1 MSSESISVLENSAGG
16 INDLLKRRSAKHS
29 GDTYQLPYSPEFRSF
44 ALTLHFYSPLAY
56 HYVRKMFDTCLPH
69 PRTLEKWLHTTGGQP
84 GFTNEAF
91 AALRARTALR
101 PEKRLVCSLMMDE
114 VAIRQHIEWDGSKFV
129 GYIDMGIC
137 LDDDR
142 VPVAKE
148 ALTFMVVGVNDSFK
162 LPVAYFL
169 IDGLGGTERTNLVN
183 QCLAKLHDVGVSVV
197 SLTFDGSA
205 SNLAMVKNL
214 GCNLDAFSDNFKT
227 SFKHPSSDHNVCV
240 FLDPCDMLKLV
251 RNTLGDKKSLVDG
264 SDSFINWHYV
274 DNLHKLQERE
284 ELHSGNR
291 LRSAH
296 IAWHKKQNERPFSC
310 TIVQ

>member
-16 INDLLKRRSAKHS
+16 INDLLKRRSAKHA
-29 GDTYQLPYSPEFRSF
+29 GDTYQLPYSPELRSF

-56 HYVRKMFDTCLPH
+56 RYVQKMFDTCLPH
-69 PRTLEKWLHTTGGQP
+69 PRTLEKWLHTIGGQP

-129 GYIDMGIC
+129 GYIDMGTC

-142 VPVAKE
+142 MPVAKE

-197 SLTFDGSA
+197 GLSLTFDGSA
-205 SNLAMVKNL
+205 SIL
-214 GCNLDAFSDNFKT
+214 
-227 SFKHPSSDHNVCV
+227 
-240 FLDPCDMLKLV
+240 
-251 RNTLGDKKSLVDG
+251 R
-264 SDSFINWHYV
+264 I
-274 DNLHKLQERE
+274 LQ
-284 ELHSGNR
+284 
-291 LRSAH
+291 
-296 IAWHKKQNERPFSC
+296 W
-310 TIVQ
+310 